1 MMMCITYTL
10 SLSTQSA
17 DSFLLFWYLHVL
29 VLKLSLLK
37 QFLLENHIPHLVFF
51 EIKTLY
57 VVYKIV
63 IFLYQKPIIISGP
76 GILLFWIFESAMFN
90 VSKSI
95 S

>member
-10 SLSTQSA
+10 SLSMQSG

-29 VLKLSLLK
+29 ILKLSSLK
-37 QFLLENHIPHLVFF
+37 QFLLENQIPHLVFF
-51 EIKTLY
+51 EIKTY
-57 VVYKIV
+57 VVNKIV
-63 IFLYQKPIIISGP
+63 IFLYQKLIIIFGP
-76 GILLFWIFESAMFN
+76 GILLFWIFESAVFN